1 MYVILGVYTE
11 TIEVIYVFS
20 TASILAE
27 LEDYITVKCF
37 YRMKVLIS
45 DIKSSDSRLI
55 LMRIRLRASDIGQI
69 EFSTKS
75 KHLSLIHI

>member
-1 MYVILGVYTE
+1 MCIRDS
-11 TIEVIYVFS
+11 FS

-55 LMRIRLRASDIGQI
+55 LMRIRFSASDFGQI
-69 EFSTKS
+69 EFSTKNKHRPS
-75 KHLSLIHI
+75 KNTIS